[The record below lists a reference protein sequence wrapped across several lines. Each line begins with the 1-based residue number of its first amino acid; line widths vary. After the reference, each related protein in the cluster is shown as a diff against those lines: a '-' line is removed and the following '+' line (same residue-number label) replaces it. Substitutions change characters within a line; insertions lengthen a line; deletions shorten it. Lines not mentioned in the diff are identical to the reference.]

1 MGGWW
6 CYLLRQR
13 RQERNKFWDGFRVL
27 LRYVKFEMP
36 SRTYTEK
43 FKQLVRYKNWELNGK
58 NRAGYIN
65 FGVINKQ
72 MVSKATGLGELT
84 KGEL

>member
-27 LRYVKFEMP
+27 LRYVKFEMF
-36 SRTYTEK
+36 SRIYIEK
-43 FKQLVRYKNWELNGK
+43 FKQLVRYKNWEFNGK
-58 NRAGYIN
+58 NRVGYIN

-72 MVSKATGLGELT
+72 MVFKVIGLGEFI